1 MLSNEGDFNASVAA
15 GKGSVVIA
23 GKTFLIDPISDQ
35 ITGTLHNYFRRT
47 MKTPLAAIADSL
59 KGLPEDLQKFAIA
72 EAVKMQANGGAEGN
86 GAFYRDAMLSDAGC
100 AFLFW
105 LLAKKNHPELTHEA
119 CIALVKQATPE
130 VVMGDLATASGL
142 VQLGGDSGN

>member
-1 MLSNEGDFNASVAA
+1 MLSSEGDYNAAVVG
-15 GKGSVVIA
+15 GKGSIVVG

-47 MKTPLAAIADSL
+47 MKSPLASIADSL

-86 GAFYRDAMLSDAGC
+86 GAFYRDAMLSNDGC
-100 AFLFW
+100 GFLFW

-119 CIALVKQATPE
+119 CTALVKAATPE
-130 VVMGDLATASGL
+130 VVMGELATASGL
-142 VQLGGDSGN
+142 VQLGSESGN